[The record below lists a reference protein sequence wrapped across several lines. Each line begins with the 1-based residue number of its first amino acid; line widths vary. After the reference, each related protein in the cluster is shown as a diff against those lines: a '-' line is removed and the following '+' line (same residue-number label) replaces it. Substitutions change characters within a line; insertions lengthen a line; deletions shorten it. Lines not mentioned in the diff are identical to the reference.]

1 MATPILS
8 TKLYIPPLRPNL
20 TPRPRL
26 IERLN
31 RGLRQAPGVT
41 LISAPAG
48 FGKTTLVNEW
58 LRQSDLCAAWLSLDE
73 TDNDPV
79 RFLTYLVAAL
89 QQIGHTIG
97 QIGQGIVQ
105 TPHSAPTEAML
116 TVLINEIAAT
126 STPFVLVLDDY
137 HVIKAQSIH
146 HALTFLLEHLPPHTG
161 PGGQCQGMHMVITCR
176 ADPPLP
182 LARWRGRGQLTELR
196 EADLRFTSE
205 EAAAFF
211 NRISGLNLS
220 AAQVKA
226 LVNRTEGWITGLHLA
241 ALSMQGHDDLTGFIN
256 GFTGSHRYILDYLTD
271 EVLSRQPEEVQ
282 GFLLRTSIL
291 DRLSGPL
298 CDAVVVRGAGE
309 QRSRGENDLS
319 APPPDSSA
327 PWPVGPPASS
337 QEILE
342 YLESANL
349 FLISLDDERHW
360 YRYHHL
366 FADLLR
372 HRLRRNSPGQLP
384 ALHRRASEW
393 YEQNGLPAEAIGHA
407 LAAADFERAA
417 ALIEQSA
424 REVLTR
430 GEIAMLLSWLDN
442 LPDELAH
449 SRPRL
454 RIFNAWARAMTGQPD
469 AAESYL
475 QDIDSEGLQGEVA
488 AVRAY
493 MAFLQQDSCAIELSR
508 QALEHLPKQNS
519 FMRSIMAMRLGT
531 AYYWALGDP
540 VAAMRSLTE
549 AISLGQ
555 AAGDSYLVLM
565 ATSTLGQ
572 AQQMRGQLYQAAETY
587 RQALQLATRS
597 SAQGEGRG
605 RGSGHPPPFAGLAH
619 IGLAGL
625 LYEWNDLDEAQRHAQ
640 EGIRLGERGQSVDV
654 LQGGCSYLTLA
665 QVYQARGEV
674 DNALEMMRK
683 AEQFAQSH
691 NQAYVIALAAALR
704 ARLWLVQGNVTAAS
718 RWAQERGLSANDEL
732 SYARETEY
740 ITLARVLLAQGQA
753 GEALGL
759 LARLLEAAQ
768 AAERMGSTIKVLAL
782 QALTFE
788 AQGDVDRAVSAL
800 EQALCLAE
808 PESYIRTFVDEG
820 WPMAALLRQALSQG
834 LAPSYTSRLLAALG
848 ESAGPASPVAQPL
861 IEPLSER
868 ELEVLRLVAAGLS
881 NREIAEEL
889 CLSIN
894 TVKAHTK
901 NIYSKLNVRGRMQA
915 ADRARELDLL

>member
-1 MATPILS
+1 MATPILW

-31 RGLRQAPGVT
+31 RGLRRTPGVT

-73 TDNDPV
+73 TDNDPT

-97 QIGQGIVQ
+97 QIGQGTAQ
-105 TPHSAPTEAML
+105 TPHSAPTEALL
-116 TVLINEIAAT
+116 TGLINEIAAN

-146 HALTFLLEHLPPHTG
+146 HALTFLLEHLPPH
-161 PGGQCQGMHMVITCR
+161 MRMVITCR

-196 EADLRFTSE
+196 EADLRFTTE
-205 EAAAFF
+205 EIALFF
-211 NRISGLNLS
+211 NEISGLNLS
-220 AAQVKA
+220 AAQVQA
-226 LVNRTEGWITGLHLA
+226 LENRTEGWITGLHLA

-282 GFLLRTSIL
+282 RFLFRTSIL

-298 CDAVVVRGAGE
+298 CDAVVGRGAGE
-309 QRSRGENDLS
+309 QGSRGKNYLSPPPPGPS
-319 APPPDSSA
+319 APR
-327 PWPVGPPASS
+327 PVSPPASS

-349 FLISLDDERHW
+349 FLISLDDERRW

-372 HRLRRNSPGQLP
+372 HRLRRNSPDQLP
-384 ALHRRASEW
+384 ALHCRASEW
-393 YEQNGLPAEAIGHA
+393 YEQNGLLAEAIGHA
-407 LAAADFERAA
+407 LAAADFERAS
-417 ALIEQSA
+417 ALIEQTA
-424 REVLTR
+424 WEVLTR
-430 GEIAMLLSWLDN
+430 GEIAMLLSWLN
-442 LPDELAH
+442 RLPDELAR

-454 RIFNAWARAMTGQPD
+454 RMFNAWARAMAGQPD

-475 QDIDSEGLQGEVA
+475 QDIDSEDPQGEVA

-493 MAFLQQDSCAIELSR
+493 VAFLQQDSRAIELSR

-519 FMRSIMAMRLGT
+519 FMRSIMAMSLGT

-540 VAAMRSLTE
+540 VAAMRSLTK
-549 AISLGQ
+549 AVSLGQ

-587 RQALQLATRS
+587 RQALQLATLS
-597 SAQGEGRG
+597 TSQGEGG
-605 RGSGHPPPFAGLAH
+605 GGGSGRPPPFAGLAH

-625 LYEWNDLDEAQRHAQ
+625 LYEWNDLDGAQRHAQ

-665 QVYQARGEV
+665 ELYQARGEV
-674 DNALEMMRK
+674 GNALEMMRK
-683 AEQFAQSH
+683 AEQFAQGH
-691 NQAYVIALAAALR
+691 NQPYVIALAAALR
-704 ARLWLVQGNVTAAS
+704 ARLWLAQGNVMAAS

-768 AAERMGSTIKVLAL
+768 AAERMGSVIEILAL

-788 AQGDVDRAVSAL
+788 AQGDVDRALSAL

-808 PESYIRTFVDEG
+808 PEGYIRTFVDEG
-820 WPMAALLRQALSQG
+820 PSMALLLQQSLSQG
-834 LAPSYTSRLLAALG
+834 IVPSYASQLLLALRETTG
-848 ESAGPASPVAQPL
+848 LASPAAQPL
-861 IEPLSER
+861 VEPLSER

-889 CLSIN
+889 YLSIN

>member
-1 MATPILS
+1 MLS

-31 RGLRQAPGVT
+31 RGLRHTPGVT
-41 LISAPAG
+41 LVSAPAG

-58 LRQSDLCAAWLSLDE
+58 LRQSDLCTAWLSLDE
-73 TDNDPV
+73 TDNDPT

-97 QIGQGIVQ
+97 QIGQGILQ
-105 TPHSAPTEAML
+105 TPHSAPTEALL
-116 TVLINEIAAT
+116 TVLINEIAANP
-126 STPFVLVLDDY
+126 TPFVLVLDDY

-146 HALTFLLEHLPPHTG
+146 HALTFLLEHLPPHPG

-196 EADLRFTSE
+196 EADLRFTTE
-205 EAAAFF
+205 EIALFF
-211 NRISGLNLS
+211 NEISELNLS
-220 AAQVKA
+220 AAQVQA
-226 LVNRTEGWITGLHLA
+226 LENRTEGWITGLHLA
-241 ALSMQGHDDLTGFIN
+241 ALSMQGHEDLTGFIN

-282 GFLLRTSIL
+282 RFLFQTSIL

-298 CDAVVVRGAGE
+298 CDVVVGRGASE
-309 QRSRGENDLS
+309 QESRAENDLS
-319 APPPDSSA
+319 SPPPSPSS
-327 PWPVGPPASS
+327 PRPIGSYASS

-349 FLISLDDERHW
+349 FLISLDDERRW

-417 ALIEQSA
+417 TLIEQTA
-424 REVLTR
+424 WEVLTR
-430 GEIAMLLSWLDN
+430 GEIAMLLSWLN
-442 LPDELAH
+442 RLPDELAH
-449 SRPRL
+449 SRPEL

-475 QDIDSEGLQGEVA
+475 QDIDSEDLQGEVA

-493 MAFLQQDSCAIELSR
+493 VAFLQQDSRAIELSR
-508 QALEHLPKQNS
+508 QALEHLPEQNW
-519 FMRSIMAMRLGT
+519 FMRSIMAMSLGT

-540 VAAMRSLTE
+540 VAAIQSLTE
-549 AISLGQ
+549 AVSLGQ
-555 AAGDSYLVLM
+555 TAGDSYLVLM
-565 ATSTLGQ
+565 ASSTLGE
-572 AQQMRGQLYQAAETY
+572 AQQMRGQLCQAAETY

-605 RGSGHPPPFAGLAH
+605 GGSGHPPPFAGLAH

-625 LYEWNDLDEAQRHAQ
+625 LYEWNDLDRAQRHAQ

-704 ARLWLVQGNVTAAS
+704 ARLWLAQGNVTAAS

-732 SYARETEY
+732 SYARETES

-753 GEALGL
+753 GEALRL
-759 LARLLEAAQ
+759 LARLVAAAQ
-768 AAERMGSTIKVLAL
+768 AAQRMGSTIKILAL

-788 AQGDVDRAVSAL
+788 AQSDVDRAVSAL

-808 PESYIRTFVDEG
+808 PEGYIRTFVDEG
-820 WPMAALLRQALSQG
+820 QSMALLLQRSLSQG
-834 LAPSYTSRLLAALG
+834 IVPSYASQLLLALG
-848 ESAGPASPVAQPL
+848 ETSGPASPVAQPL
-861 IEPLSER
+861 VEPLSER

-889 CLSIN
+889 YLSIN
-894 TVKAHTK
+894 TVKAHAK